1 MHYDV
6 KAFKNMEIKL
16 SNNYKKKKEN
26 SKNSKVIY
34 IFLILKV

>member
-16 SNNYKKKKEN
+16 SNNYIKKKEN

-34 IFLILKV
+34 IFLILIV